1 MGAVVCIDVS
11 QQETPRGA
19 ASFQRSWYSNRFLFQ
34 DIECDDFFCLATEK
48 KPLNSRNLYADPAFA
63 EGRYGSNTLAV
74 DSRGKNVYSKIKTK
88 HRCFSSKEHPAGSF
102 IFVSNS
108 KQNESQNIDSP
119 CPGSLENIPERA
131 RVRLKNLKPLPLKS
145 ACTSN
150 QVEQGCA
157 ESSVPILP
165 D

>member
-48 KPLNSRNLYADPAFA
+48 KPLNSCNLYADPAFD
-63 EGRYGSNTLAV
+63 EGRYASNTCAV
-74 DSRGKNVYSKIKTK
+74 DSRGKNVCSKIKTK
-88 HRCFSSKEHPAGSF
+88 HCCFSSKEHPAGSF

-108 KQNESQNIDSP
+108 KQNESQIIDSP
-119 CPGSLENIPERA
+119 FSGSLENIPERS